1 MAESKLA
8 FLKENLQT
16 EQQSIFEPEIRK
28 KKKAGRKPKVK
39 GKRLSSRVTF
49 LLSSSDA
56 EVLKLKRRA
65 GELGGE
71 MDESTFIRE
80 WLTRTGMFDRR
91 TIKDSAL
98 ENLPPK

>member
-16 EQQSIFEPEIRK
+16 EQPSIFEPEIRK

-56 EVLKLKRRA
+56 EVIKLKRRA
-65 GELGGE
+65 GELGE
-71 MDESTFIRE
+71 IDESTFIRE
-80 WLTRTGMFDRR
+80 WLTRTRMFDRR
-91 TIKDSAL
+91 TIKESAI

>member
-16 EQQSIFEPEIRK
+16 EQPSIFEPEIRK

-39 GKRLSSRVTF
+39 GKKLSSRLTF
-49 LLSSSDA
+49 LLSESDD

-65 GELGGE
+65 GQLGE
-71 MDESTFIRE
+71 IDESTFIRE

-91 TIKDSAL
+91 TIKDSAT

>member
-1 MAESKLA
+1 MVESKLA

-16 EQQSIFEPEIRK
+16 EQTSIFEPEIRK

-65 GELGGE
+65 GELGE
-71 MDESTFIRE
+71 IDESTFIRE